1 MTLDKRYKILSCLDF
16 GSPLS
21 VEELYSKSKIKSWG
35 TFTYLLED
43 LAKHQYLCHTNDQ
56 KVDLYMYSSKRQ
68 YLADRM
74 RSRGKFFLSVVGTLA
89 SVFAA
94 VFGLISIFI
103 ALS

>member
-21 VEELYSKSKIKSWG
+21 VEELYS
-35 TFTYLLED
+35 
-43 LAKHQYLCHTNDQ
+43 N
-56 KVDLYMYSSKRQ
+56 
-68 YLADRM
+68 RM